1 MTLKLRVG
9 RKSYIIIP
17 KSIWESVGI
26 EEGDEV
32 IVEVGDEIVL
42 KPVKKVNIKEL
53 KSALKNHVERLRSL
67 PGLKEPMPGELG
79 ISLEE
84 EFDE

>member
-1 MTLKLRVG
+1 LRVG

-53 KSALKNHVERLRSL
+53 KSALKNHVKRLRSL
-67 PGLKEPMPGELG
+67 SGLKKPMPGELS

-84 EFDE
+84 EFNE